1 MSEEQQQQQLQRIY
15 TEQQITESNI
25 SVLQQRI
32 EIIQAYLTNY
42 QSGLMVL
49 NEIEGKKEGEEMMM
63 NVGGNIFVEAKLV
76 NPSTVTRGIGSGVR
90 IEQSTGD
97 AKKALQSSIEGLEKQ
112 YQSLT
117 EEYQKLVTRASAL
130 NSQFQQLAAQVQNSS
145 SQQ

>member
-1 MSEEQQQQQLQRIY
+1 MSEEQQQLLQRIY

-49 NEIEGKKEGEEMMM
+49 KEIEKKNEGEEMLM

-76 NPSTVTRGIGSGVR
+76 NPSKVTRGIGSGVR
-90 IEQSTGD
+90 IEQSLEEAT
-97 AKKALQSSIEGLEKQ
+97 KAVQSSIEGLEKQ
-112 YQSLT
+112 YQAMT
-117 EEYQKLVTRASAL
+117 EDYQKLVTRASAL
-130 NSQFQQLAAQVQNSS
+130 NSQFQQLAAQVQNIDSRE
-145 SQQ
+145 

>member
-1 MSEEQQQQQLQRIY
+1 MSEEEQQLLQRIY

-32 EIIQAYLTNY
+32 EIMQAYLTNY

-49 NEIEGKKEGEEMMM
+49 KEIEGKSEGEEMMM
-63 NVGGNIFVEAKLV
+63 NVGGNIFVEARLV
-76 NPSTVTRGIGSGVR
+76 TPSKVTRGIGSGVR
-90 IEQSTGD
+90 IEQSLEE
-97 AKKALQSSIEGLEKQ
+97 AKKAVQNSIEGLEKQ

-130 NSQFQQLAAQVQNSS
+130 NSQFQQLAAKVQNST
-145 SQQ
+145 SQE